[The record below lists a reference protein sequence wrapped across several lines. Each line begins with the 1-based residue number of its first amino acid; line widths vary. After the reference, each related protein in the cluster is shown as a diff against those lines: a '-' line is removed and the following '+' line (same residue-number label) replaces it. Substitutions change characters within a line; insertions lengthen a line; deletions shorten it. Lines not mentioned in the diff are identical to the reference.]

1 MSDVRKAFLAATAGD
16 VWVPVAEVAARLAE
30 STETVLDLAARILD
44 TKGWPL
50 VAAIEERDPE
60 TGQWRFVL
68 KQEARLSAEDYARAV
83 AYHRAKAS
91 AHQAVVDEFR

>member
-1 MSDVRKAFLAATAGD
+1 MSDLRKAFLAATAGD
-16 VWVPVAEVAARLAE
+16 VWLPAAEVAARLGAPE
-30 STETVLDLAARILD
+30 ATVLELAARTLD
-44 TKGWPL
+44 SKGWPV

-60 TGQWRFVL
+60 TGRWRFML
-68 KQEARLSAEDYARAV
+68 KQETRFSPEDYARTG